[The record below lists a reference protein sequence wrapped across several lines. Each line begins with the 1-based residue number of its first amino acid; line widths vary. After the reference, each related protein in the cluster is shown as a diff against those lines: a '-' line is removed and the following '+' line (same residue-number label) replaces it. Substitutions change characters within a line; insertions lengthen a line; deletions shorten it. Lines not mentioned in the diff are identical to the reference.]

1 MPRAWLS
8 LGSNIDRRRNIR
20 SAVAELRRRF
30 GELVVSR
37 VYESPAVGFESAPF
51 YNLVVG
57 IETELEP
64 NAVRRILERVE
75 WDHGRR
81 RGGDKFVARTLDIDL
96 LTYGDR
102 VAETERLP
110 RDEIEKYAF
119 VLRPLSEV
127 AGDERH
133 PVVGRSYREL
143 WAAFNAAGQPL
154 TAVDLPLGA

>member
-8 LGSNIDRRRNIR
+8 LGSNIDRRRNIT

-57 IETELEP
+57 IDTGLQP
-64 NAVRRILERVE
+64 QAVRRILERME

-102 VAETERLP
+102 VSDAERLP
-110 RDEIEKYAF
+110 RDEIGKYAF

-133 PVVGRSYREL
+133 PVTGRSYRAM
-143 WAAFNAAGQPL
+143 WTAFDAADQPL
-154 TAVDLPLGA
+154 APVDLPLDP